1 MPRQDV
7 NKTWL
12 VLDVN
17 YLMHRAFHI
26 FGGLSYGKEGGTGAV
41 YGVFRDII
49 RLQDQHATSDI
60 VFCFDHGRKLKR
72 QEVCPGYK
80 KKRHSR
86 RLEGIEEEAVN
97 ELRRQINLLK
107 TEYLPYLGYEN
118 VFYQKGYEADDVI
131 ASVVKNTPTQD
142 EVVIVSGD
150 KDLYQLIS
158 RRVCVWHPKSSEE
171 QKCWTEESFKK
182 EYGIPPDF
190 WKHVKAIAGCKTD
203 EVPGLK
209 GVGEKTACK
218 FLLKQATPRI
228 EKLVNDWMNTGGYF
242 TSLDLVRLPY
252 TGTNDFVPKQDEV
265 NVAHWRKLTKR
276 LGMKSL
282 VDQHPITR
290 R

>member
-1 MPRQDV
+1 MS
-7 NKTWL
+7 KIWL
-12 VLDVN
+12 ALDVN
-17 YLMHRAFHI
+17 YLMHRAFHV
-26 FGGLSYGKEGGTGAV
+26 FGGLSHGKHGGTGAT

-49 RLQDQHATSDI
+49 RLQDIHNTSNV
-60 VFCFDHGRKLKR
+60 VFCFDHGKRLKR

-80 KKRHSR
+80 NKRHAR
-86 RLEGIEEEAVN
+86 KLEGTEEEAVT

-131 ASVVKNTPTQD
+131 ASVVQNTPTKD

-158 RRVCVWHPKSSEE
+158 ARVCVWHPKSAQE
-171 QKCWTEESFKK
+171 QKCWTLESFTK
-182 EYGIPPDF
+182 EYGIHPQH
-190 WKHVKAIAGCKTD
+190 WCHVKAIAGCSTD
-203 EVPGLK
+203 EVPGLR

-218 FLLKQATPRI
+218 YLLKKATPRI
-228 EKLVNDWMNTGGYF
+228 NDLVKLWMNEGGYF

-252 TGTNDFVPKQDEV
+252 TGTQDFVPKNDQL
-265 NVAHWRKLTKR
+265 NVKHWQKLTKR

-282 VDQHPITR
+282 VNQYPVVR
-290 R
+290 K